1 MFLSGRVERAFGT
14 FISFRGF
21 APFGELADASVA
33 DENFQR
39 DAINYHVEDI
49 RDFLNDK
56 QGLFFPEVILGTTW
70 AALGLEEKGHEIDR
84 LLNGREQK
92 QIRRYKEMDIRLT
105 LGKPIVKEWTDRA
118 FSMTL
123 LKRLQEQKP
132 FRRIDGNHRLM
143 AVPSADDDPSG
154 IRQRRIPFCIVVFP
168 DQIVYQRNAALI
180 FHNINYRALPISEE
194 KNLEL
199 VLESKNPGTDEYLFT
214 GPYLQENR
222 SFGWAFYFA
231 RRLIEDGE
239 LKDLAFLGSVID
251 KDRRTFLVR
260 MISLLLERKTIG
272 KDEHSVSR
280 IKRWLIKMD
289 MLLEQR
295 QLLSL
300 SLGVAIAV
308 AYFVAKGPDAEL
320 FVRWVSENALG
331 DVGEIDPRAL
341 ISVFEKTHQRGPYK
355 VFVAMPYISNPHVN
369 DFNKLFKEVLSELS
383 DPKGNSD
390 GIKYE
395 LIPIMRFR
403 GAAQRIDRRLIEKIK
418 ECDIFIA
425 DITGNNE
432 NVIFEVGLAEGNG
445 KQMLLIR
452 SNDDSKPD
460 KVFVENEGYVK
471 SGGRVPFDMD
481 KLQYIPYSATG
492 YYNGIK
498 SIVRNHLPEIAKKL
512 G

>member
-1 MFLSGRVERAFGT
+1 MYLSGRVERAFGT

-39 DAINYHVEDI
+39 DAINDHVEDI
-49 RDFLNDK
+49 RAFLNDK

-70 AALGLEEKGHEIDR
+70 AALGLEEKGHEIDC

-92 QIRRYKEMDIRLT
+92 QIRRYKEKDIRFT
-105 LGKPIVKEWTDRA
+105 LGKPIVKEWALRA
-118 FSMTL
+118 FTMTL
-123 LKRLQEQKP
+123 LKGLLEQKP

-143 AVPSADDDPSG
+143 AVPSVDEDPTG

-168 DQIVYQRNAALI
+168 DHISYQRNATLI
-180 FHNINYRALPISEE
+180 FHNINYRAVPISEE

-199 VLESKNPGTDEYLFT
+199 VLESKNPGTGEYLFT
-214 GPYLQENR
+214 GLYLQENK
-222 SFGWAFYFA
+222 SFGWAFYLA

-239 LKDLAFLGSVID
+239 LNDLPFLASIID
-251 KDRRTFLVR
+251 KDKRTFLVR
-260 MISLLLERKTIG
+260 MITLLLERKVIG
-272 KDEHSVSR
+272 KDEHSVAR
-280 IKRWLIKMD
+280 IKRWLIKVD

-295 QLLSL
+295 QLFSL
-300 SLGVAIAV
+300 SLGMAIAV
-308 AYFVAKGPDAEL
+308 VYLVAMGSDAEL
-320 FVRWVSENALG
+320 FARWVSENALG

-355 VFVAMPYISNPHVN
+355 VFVAMPYVSNPHVN
-369 DFNKLFKEVLSELS
+369 EYNKLFREVLRELS
-383 DPKGNSD
+383 NPKENGD
-390 GIKYE
+390 GIRYE

-460 KVFVENEGYVK
+460 KVFVENEEYVK

-481 KLQYIPYSATG
+481 KLQYIPYSASG
-492 YYNGIK
+492 YYNSIK
-498 SIVRNHLPEIAKKL
+498 SIVRNHLPEIVKKL

>member
-1 MFLSGRVERAFGT
+1 MYLSGRVERAFGT

-39 DAINYHVEDI
+39 DAINDHVEDI

-70 AALGLEEKGHEIDR
+70 AALGLEEKGREIDR

-92 QIRRYKEMDIRLT
+92 QVRRYKEMHIRLT
-105 LGKPIVKEWTDRA
+105 LGTPIVKEWTVRA
-118 FSMTL
+118 FSMIL
-123 LKRLQEQKP
+123 LKGLQEQKP

-168 DQIVYQRNAALI
+168 DRIAYQRNAALI

-199 VLESKNPGTDEYLFT
+199 VLESKNPGTDEYLFA
-214 GPYLQENR
+214 GSYLQENR

-239 LKDLAFLGSVID
+239 LKDLAFLGSVVD

-272 KDEHSVSR
+272 KDEHFVSQ
-280 IKRWLIKMD
+280 IKRWLIKVD

-300 SLGVAIAV
+300 SLGVAIAIV
-308 AYFVAKGPDAEL
+308 YFVAKGPDAEL

-369 DFNKLFKEVLSELS
+369 DFNKMFKEVLSELS
-383 DPKGNSD
+383 DPKRNND
-390 GIKYE
+390 GVKYE

-418 ECDIFIA
+418 GCDIFVA

-452 SNDDSKPD
+452 SNNDAKPD
-460 KVFVENEGYVK
+460 SVFVENEEYVK

-481 KLQYIPYSATG
+481 KLQYIPYSETG
-492 YYNGIK
+492 YYNNIK

>member
-1 MFLSGRVERAFGT
+1 MYLSGRVERAFGT

-33 DENFQR
+33 DDNFQR
-39 DAINYHVEDI
+39 DAINDHVEDI

-92 QIRRYKEMDIRLT
+92 QIRRYKEMHIRLT
-105 LGKPIVKEWTDRA
+105 LGTPIVKEWTVRA

-123 LKRLQEQKP
+123 LKGLQEQKP

-168 DQIVYQRNAALI
+168 DRIAYQRNAALI

-199 VLESKNPGTDEYLFT
+199 VLESKNPGTDEYLFA
-214 GPYLQENR
+214 GSYLQENR

-239 LKDLAFLGSVID
+239 LKDLAFLGSVVD

-272 KDEHSVSR
+272 KDEHSVSQ
-280 IKRWLIKMD
+280 IKRWLIKVD

-300 SLGVAIAV
+300 SLGVAIAIV
-308 AYFVAKGPDAEL
+308 YFVAKGPDAEL

-369 DFNKLFKEVLSELS
+369 DFNKMFKEVLSELS
-383 DPKGNSD
+383 DPKRNND
-390 GIKYE
+390 GVKYE

-418 ECDIFIA
+418 ECDIFVA

-452 SNDDSKPD
+452 SNNDAKPD
-460 KVFVENEGYVK
+460 SVFVENEEYVK

-481 KLQYIPYSATG
+481 KLQYIPYSETG
-492 YYNGIK
+492 YYNSIK